1 MSWLSE
7 QLNKWKQRPAPV
19 ILNPAV
25 KPVVAPPPLIKGTG
39 LISQSVAKGK
49 IWGIGDESDLVK
61 LIQEALR
68 KDGQELR
75 PDGEFGTITKTAV
88 ERFQAAH
95 GLEIDGWV
103 GPKTAVVLDAVL
115 ALPAK
120 PLPPLPLPSSLKGA
134 PWVSDVRACTG
145 IKEVPG
151 SANSPLI
158 MAWRGDIAEAF
169 PEMASYAAGYTGD
182 SIPWCGFGLAG
193 SFARV
198 GIKPPFGRAATQRF
212 MWADSWRAPNWGIS
226 LAKPVPGCVMT
237 FSRTGG
243 NHVALLEKLVGNKAY
258 IRGFN
263 QKDMV
268 NVSAKSMDTFT
279 AATWP
284 SGFPIV
290 EVAGDISNAVASGSE
305 A

>member
-7 QLNKWKQRPAPV
+7 YLNKYK
-19 ILNPAV
+19 N
-25 KPVVAPPPLIKGTG
+25 KPVPMTPPTQALIKKAGVITE
-39 LISQSVAKGK
+39 STAKGK
-49 IWGIGDESDLVK
+49 VWGVGDINDIVK

-68 KDGQELR
+68 KDGQEIR
-75 PDGEFGTITKTAV
+75 PDGEFGDITTTAV
-88 ERFQAAH
+88 KRFQAAH
-95 GLEIDGWV
+95 GLEVDGWV
-103 GPKTAVVLDAVL
+103 GPDTAAELDKVL
-115 ALPAK
+115 ASPAK
-120 PLPPLPLPSSLKGA
+120 SPLPPMPLPSTRKGA

-158 MAWRGDIAEAF
+158 MSWRQDIAKAF

-193 SFARV
+193 SFCRV
-198 GIKPPFGRAATQRF
+198 GIRPPFGKSGTQRF

-226 LAKPVPGCVMT
+226 LVKPVPGCVMT

-243 NHVALLEKLVGNKAY
+243 NHVALLEKLVGDTAY

-263 QKDMV
+263 QSDMV
-268 NVSAKSMDTFT
+268 NVAKKNMSTFT

-284 SGFPIV
+284 TGFPII